1 MSAISDFLEPKLIDT
16 VFNGLATGSPFTT
29 HVALFTTA
37 VGDDGSGTEVSG
49 NAYARVLVN
58 PSGGATPKWAL
69 AVVDGTAFLV
79 DNVDVITFPAA
90 SGGNWGTIT
99 HVGIYDALTVGN
111 LLWHG
116 ALDVP
121 ILVNDGTTFSF
132 PIGNLNM
139 TLD

>member
-1 MSAISDFLEPKLIDT
+1 MSAISDFLEPRMIDN
-16 VFNGLATGSPFTT
+16 VFNQVAISVFNT

-37 VGDDGSGTEVSG
+37 VGDDGSGTEVAG

-58 PSGGATPKWAL
+58 PNSGASPRWAL

-79 DNVDVITFPAA
+79 DNADVITFPTA
-90 SGGNWGTIT
+90 SGGDWGTVS
-99 HVGIYDALTVGN
+99 HVGIYDALTLGN

-116 ALDVP
+116 AFDTP
-121 ILVNDGTTFSF
+121 IDVNDGSTFTL
-132 PIGNLNM
+132 PIGRLNM

>member
-1 MSAISDFLEPKLIDT
+1 MVDA
-16 VFNGLATGSPFTT
+16 VFNQTSLGTFAT

-37 VGDDGSGTEVSG
+37 VNDDGSGTEVTG
-49 NAYARVLVN
+49 FAYARVLVN
-58 PSGGATPKWAL
+58 PNSGVSPKWNL

-79 DNVDVITFPAA
+79 DNLDVITFPTA
-90 SGGNWGTIT
+90 SGGNWGTVS

-121 ILVNDGTTFSF
+121 ILVNDGTTFSI
-132 PIGNLNM
+132 PVGNLNM